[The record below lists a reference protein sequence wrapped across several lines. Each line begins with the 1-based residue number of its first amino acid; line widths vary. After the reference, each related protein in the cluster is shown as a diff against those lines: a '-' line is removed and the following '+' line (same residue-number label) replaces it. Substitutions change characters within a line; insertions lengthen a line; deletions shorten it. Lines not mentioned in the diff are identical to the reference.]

1 MVYGRNVYKYLLNYK
16 ILPGCVYPPYL
27 VPSFLHNKGVSLIL
41 KKMKAKIYKA
51 DGTIIDNIVP
61 ENGTDFQLGE
71 LQKIVGG
78 YIEIV
83 SLLDNEIM
91 VINEEGK
98 LADLPINENATEIYN
113 EVDGFYDYI
122 VGDVLVC
129 DSSMVL

>member
-1 MVYGRNVYKYLLNYK
+1 
-16 ILPGCVYPPYL
+16 
-27 VPSFLHNKGVSLIL
+27 
-41 KKMKAKIYKA
+41 MKAKIYKA
-51 DGTIIDNIVP
+51 DGTIIETAP
-61 ENGTDFQLGE
+61 ANGIDFQLEE

-98 LADLPINENATEIYN
+98 LTDLPINENATEIYN
-113 EVDGFYDYI
+113 EADGFYDYI

>member
-1 MVYGRNVYKYLLNYK
+1 
-16 ILPGCVYPPYL
+16 
-27 VPSFLHNKGVSLIL
+27 
-41 KKMKAKIYKA
+41 MKARIYKA
-51 DGTIIDNIVP
+51 DGTIIETAP
-61 ENGTDFQLGE
+61 ANGTDFQLEE

-98 LADLPINENATEIYN
+98 LTDLPVNENATELYN

>member
-1 MVYGRNVYKYLLNYK
+1 
-16 ILPGCVYPPYL
+16 
-27 VPSFLHNKGVSLIL
+27 
-41 KKMKAKIYKA
+41 MKAKIYKA

-83 SLLDNEIM
+83 GLLDNEIM

-113 EVDGFYDYI
+113 EFDGFYDYI

-129 DSSMVL
+129 DSNMVL

>member
-1 MVYGRNVYKYLLNYK
+1 
-16 ILPGCVYPPYL
+16 
-27 VPSFLHNKGVSLIL
+27 
-41 KKMKAKIYKA
+41 MKAKIYKA

-98 LADLPINENATEIYN
+98 LIDLPINEKATELYN

-129 DSSMVL
+129 DNNMVL

>member
-1 MVYGRNVYKYLLNYK
+1 
-16 ILPGCVYPPYL
+16 
-27 VPSFLHNKGVSLIL
+27 
-41 KKMKAKIYKA
+41 MKAKIYKA

-98 LADLPINENATEIYN
+98 LSDLPINENATEIYN

-122 VGDVLVC
+122 AGDVLVC
-129 DSSMVL
+129 DSNMVL

>member
-1 MVYGRNVYKYLLNYK
+1 
-16 ILPGCVYPPYL
+16 
-27 VPSFLHNKGVSLIL
+27 
-41 KKMKAKIYKA
+41 MKAKIYKA
-51 DGTIIDNIVP
+51 DGTIIDVVP
-61 ENGTDFQLGE
+61 ENGTDFQLDE

-91 VINEEGK
+91 VVNEEGK
-98 LADLPINENATEIYN
+98 LTDLPINENATEIYN

-129 DSSMVL
+129 DNSMVL

>member
-1 MVYGRNVYKYLLNYK
+1 
-16 ILPGCVYPPYL
+16 
-27 VPSFLHNKGVSLIL
+27 
-41 KKMKAKIYKA
+41 MKAKIYKA
-51 DGTIIDNIVP
+51 DGTVIEATP
-61 ENGTDFQLGE
+61 ANGTDFQLEE

-98 LADLPINENATEIYN
+98 LADLPVNEKATEFYIEAN
-113 EVDGFYDYI
+113 GFDDYI

-129 DSSMVL
+129 DNNMVL

>member
-1 MVYGRNVYKYLLNYK
+1 MLNYK
-16 ILPGCVYPPYL
+16 ILPGCVYPSHL
-27 VPSFLHNKGVSLIL
+27 VPSILYNQGVSLII
-41 KKMKAKIYKA
+41 KEMKAKIYKA
-51 DGTIIDNIVP
+51 DGTITETAP
-61 ENGTDFQLGE
+61 SNGTDFQLEE

-83 SLLDNEIM
+83 GLFDNEIM

-98 LADLPINENATEIYN
+98 LSDLPINENATELYN